1 MPTDTLKAG
10 LDYVAAQL
18 KFQSILAC
26 HQTQQVTRVVCSAPS
41 FNFSSAFVSA
51 KSWLSESAETQADR
65 FVLQK
70 R

>member
-1 MPTDTLKAG
+1 MLRGMLTDTVKAG

-26 HQTQQVTRVVCSAPS
+26 CQTQQVARVVCSAPS
-41 FNFSSAFVSA
+41 FNFSLLFCLNHL
-51 KSWLSESAETQADR
+51 KIQADH